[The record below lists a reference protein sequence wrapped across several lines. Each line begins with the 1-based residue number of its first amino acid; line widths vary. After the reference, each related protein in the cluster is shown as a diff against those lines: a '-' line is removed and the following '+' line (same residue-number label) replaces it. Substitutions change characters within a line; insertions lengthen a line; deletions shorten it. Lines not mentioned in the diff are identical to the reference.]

1 MALKGKIVPE
11 NKEEFKK
18 WMIRSAIWGSSGLI
32 IFLSLIYLGI
42 FGPIPTY
49 TELKSIKQANSSELI
64 SIDSKVLGRYYI
76 ENRVDVQFSEIPP
89 FLIHALLATEDTRFF
104 EHKGIDIRALLRVF
118 FKSILLMNESSGGG
132 STLSQQ
138 LAKNLFPRKSYW
150 LASMPVN
157 KFREMITAQ
166 RLEKIYSK
174 EELLNLYLNTVPF
187 GGTIYGINVASQT
200 FYGKKPTKL
209 SIAEAALLVGMLKG
223 PSLYNPVNHPER
235 ALIRRNTVLSQMVKY
250 NYLTETAYQ
259 RLSRSSLNIRYN
271 PQGRNAGL
279 ASYFREF
286 IRPELEKM
294 VGGIK
299 KPDGNYYNLYT
310 DGLRIYTTLDYYLQ
324 LFSEQAVKEQMP
336 QIQANFFREWR
347 NGKPWGS
354 NAFLWSIAKQSVRY
368 KLLEN
373 AGATQAEM
381 EADFNK
387 PVPMQMFAW
396 NELQS
401 VQRNI
406 SPLDSIK
413 ISLQMLQAALLSMD
427 PKSGAIRAW
436 IGGNHFGYNQYDH
449 VHANRQVGSIF
460 KPIVYAAA
468 IQEGLNPCTYYPN
481 EQITYPEYEDWKP
494 GNADDVYGGFYSMG
508 GALSKSINTIAVQVL
523 LATGIDEVR
532 DMGKTLGITSKIP
545 KAPSIALGSAEL
557 SLYEMTN
564 VYATLVNKGVK
575 SAPHY
580 LLRIETREGEVIY
593 SAPRPEREQVIE
605 PFITTTLI
613 PMLKSAVN
621 EGTGARLRSTFGLRM
636 ALAGKTGT
644 TQNNSDGWFMGASPN
659 LVTGVWVGASL
670 PAIHFRSTASGQ
682 GAATALPIFGSYYH
696 RLAQSPGLR
705 KYIQGDF
712 YLEIDS
718 TSSEVS
724 CPPYLETGGFSAET
738 DPDIVNN
745 PDIFRAVYQAIL
757 KENGELNFSNETD
770 YPIELSRKF
779 LFESDSAYL
788 RRMFD
793 KNLKILTS
801 ENEEEF

>member
-354 NAFLWSIAKQSVRY
+354 NAFLWSIAKQSDRY

-381 EADFNK
+381 EANFNK

-523 LATGIDEVR
+523 LATGIEEVR

>member
-354 NAFLWSIAKQSVRY
+354 NAFLWSIAKQSDRY

-373 AGATQAEM
+373 AGATQAEI
-381 EADFNK
+381 EANFNK

-401 VQRNI
+401 VQRTI

-523 LATGIDEVR
+523 LATGIEEVR

-613 PMLKSAVN
+613 PMLKNAVN

-724 CPPYLETGGFSAET
+724 CPPFLETGGFSAET

>member
-1 MALKGKIVPE
+1 MALKGKTVPE

-354 NAFLWSIAKQSVRY
+354 NAFLWSIAKQSDRY

-523 LATGIDEVR
+523 LATGIEEVR

-613 PMLKSAVN
+613 PMLKNAVN

-659 LVTGVWVGASL
+659 LVTGVWVGAYL

>member
-286 IRPELEKM
+286 IRPELKKM

-354 NAFLWSIAKQSVRY
+354 NAFLWSIAKQSDRY

-523 LATGIDEVR
+523 LATGIEEVR

>member
-1 MALKGKIVPE
+1 
-11 NKEEFKK
+11 
-18 WMIRSAIWGSSGLI
+18 
-32 IFLSLIYLGI
+32 
-42 FGPIPTY
+42 
-49 TELKSIKQANSSELI
+49 
-64 SIDSKVLGRYYI
+64 
-76 ENRVDVQFSEIPP
+76 
-89 FLIHALLATEDTRFF
+89 
-104 EHKGIDIRALLRVF
+104 
-118 FKSILLMNESSGGG
+118 
-132 STLSQQ
+132 
-138 LAKNLFPRKSYW
+138 
-150 LASMPVN
+150 
-157 KFREMITAQ
+157 
-166 RLEKIYSK
+166 
-174 EELLNLYLNTVPF
+174 
-187 GGTIYGINVASQT
+187 
-200 FYGKKPTKL
+200 
-209 SIAEAALLVGMLKG
+209 
-223 PSLYNPVNHPER
+223 
-235 ALIRRNTVLSQMVKY
+235 MVKY

-354 NAFLWSIAKQSVRY
+354 NAFLWSIAKQSDRY

-523 LATGIDEVR
+523 LATGIEEVR
-532 DMGKTLGITSKIP
+532 DMGKMLGITSKIP

>member
-354 NAFLWSIAKQSVRY
+354 NAFLWSIAKQSDRY

-373 AGATQAEM
+373 AGATQAEI
-381 EADFNK
+381 EANFNK

-401 VQRNI
+401 VQRTI

-523 LATGIDEVR
+523 LATGIEEVR

-613 PMLKSAVN
+613 PMLKNAVN

-724 CPPYLETGGFSAET
+724 CPPFLETGGFSAET

-757 KENGELNFSNETD
+757 KENGQLNFSNETD

>member
-259 RLSRSSLNIRYN
+259 RLSRSTLNIRYN

-354 NAFLWSIAKQSVRY
+354 NAFLWSIAKQSDRY

-523 LATGIDEVR
+523 LATGIEEVR

>member
-299 KPDGNYYNLYT
+299 KPDGNFYNLYT

-354 NAFLWSIAKQSVRY
+354 NAFLWSIAKQSDRY

-523 LATGIDEVR
+523 LATGIEEVR

>member
-1 MALKGKIVPE
+1 MALKSKIVPE

-209 SIAEAALLVGMLKG
+209 SVAEAALLVGMLKG

-354 NAFLWSIAKQSVRY
+354 NAFLWSIAKQSDRY

-523 LATGIDEVR
+523 LATGIEEVR
-532 DMGKTLGITSKIP
+532 DMGKMLGITSKIP

-613 PMLKSAVN
+613 PMLKNAVN

-724 CPPYLETGGFSAET
+724 CPPFLETGGFSAET

>member
-1 MALKGKIVPE
+1 MALKGKNIPE
-11 NKEEFKK
+11 SKEEFKK
-18 WMIRSAIWGSSGLI
+18 WAIRSAIWGCAGLI
-32 IFLSLIYLGI
+32 IFISLIYLGI
-42 FGPIPTY
+42 FGPIPNY
-49 TELKSIKQANSSELI
+49 SELKSIKQANSSELI
-64 SIDSKVLGRYYI
+64 SVDGKVLGRYYV

-104 EHKGIDIRALLRVF
+104 EHKGIDIRALFRVL
-118 FKSILLMNESSGGG
+118 FKSILLMDESSGGG

-166 RLEKIYSK
+166 RLEKIYTK

-200 FYGKKPTKL
+200 FYGKKPAQL

-235 ALIRRNTVLSQMVKY
+235 ALNRRNTVLSQMVKY

-259 RLSRSSLNIRYN
+259 KLSRTSLNLRYN

-279 ASYFREF
+279 ASYFREY
-286 IRPELEKM
+286 IRPELEKI
-294 VGGIK
+294 VGNIK
-299 KPDGNYYNLYT
+299 KPDGEYYNLYT

-324 LFSEQAVKEQMP
+324 LFSEQAVREQMP

-347 NGKPWGS
+347 NGKPWG
-354 NAFLWSIAKQSVRY
+354 NDAFLWKMAMQTDRY
-368 KLLEN
+368 KQLVLE
-373 AGATQAEM
+373 GATQTQIE
-381 EADFNK
+381 ENFNK

-401 VQRNI
+401 VQKII
-406 SPLDSIK
+406 SPLDSLK

-427 PKSGAIRAW
+427 PKSGAVRAW

-449 VHANRQVGSIF
+449 VHANRQVGSVF

-481 EQITYPEYEDWKP
+481 EQISYPDYEDWKP
-494 GNADDVYGGFYSMG
+494 GNADNQYGGFYTMG
-508 GALSKSINTIAVQVL
+508 GALAKSINTIAVQVL
-523 LATGIDEVR
+523 LATGIEEVR
-532 DMGKTLGITSKIP
+532 DMGRALGITSSIP
-545 KAPSIALGSAEL
+545 KAPSIALGSAEV
-557 SLYEMTN
+557 SLYEMTQ
-564 VYATLVNKGVK
+564 VYATIVNKGVK
-575 SAPHY
+575 PSPHY
-580 LLRIETREGEVIY
+580 LLRIETKDGEVIY
-593 SAPRPEREQVIE
+593 SAPRQRSEQVME
-605 PFITTTLI
+605 PFTAATLI

-621 EGTGARLRSTFGLRM
+621 EGTGARLRNTFGLRM

-644 TQNNSDGWFMGASPN
+644 TQHNSDGWFMGASPN

-682 GAATALPIFGSYYH
+682 GAATALPIFGSFYH
-696 RLAQSPGLR
+696 RVAQSPGLR

-718 TSSEVS
+718 SETTPD
-724 CPPYLETGGFSAET
+724 CPPFLETGGFSAES
-738 DPDIVNN
+738 DPEIVNN
-745 PDIFRAVYQAIL
+745 PAIFRAVYQAIL
-757 KENGELNFSNETD
+757 KENGEMNFANDPEF
-770 YPIELSRKF
+770 PIELSRKF

-793 KNLKILTS
+793 KNLKLLKADR
-801 ENEEEF
+801 EEEF

>member
-1 MALKGKIVPE
+1 MALKGKTVPE

-286 IRPELEKM
+286 IRPELEKL

-354 NAFLWSIAKQSVRY
+354 NAFLWSIAKQSDRY
-368 KLLEN
+368 KLLKN
-373 AGATQAEM
+373 AGATQAEI

-523 LATGIDEVR
+523 LATGIEEVR

>member
-18 WMIRSAIWGSSGLI
+18 WMIRSAVWGFSGLI
-32 IFLSLIYLGI
+32 IFLSLVYLGI

-49 TELKSIKQANSSELI
+49 SELKSIKQANSSEII
-64 SIDSKVLGRYYI
+64 SIDGKVLGRYYI

-104 EHKGIDIRALLRVF
+104 EHRGIDVRALFRVF

-138 LAKNLFPRKSYW
+138 LAKNLFPRKSFW

-187 GGTIYGINVASQT
+187 GGSIYGINVASQT

-235 ALIRRNTVLSQMVKY
+235 ALNRRNTVLSQMVKY

-259 RLSRSSLNIRYN
+259 RLSRSSLNLKYN
-271 PQGRNAGL
+271 PQGRNSGL
-279 ASYFREF
+279 ASYFREY
-286 IRPELEKM
+286 IRPELEKI
-294 VGGIK
+294 VGNIK
-299 KPDGNYYNLYT
+299 KPDGNYYNLST
-310 DGLRIYTTLDYYLQ
+310 DGLRIYTTIDYYLQ

-336 QIQANFFREWR
+336 QIQANFFRDWR

-354 NAFLWSIAKQSVRY
+354 NAFLWNIAKQTDRY
-368 KLLEN
+368 KQLEN
-373 AGATQAEM
+373 AGASQAEI
-381 EADFNK
+381 EANFNK

-401 VQRNI
+401 VERNI

-481 EQITYPEYEDWKP
+481 EQISYPDYEDWKP
-494 GNADDVYGGFYSMG
+494 GNADNVYGGFYSMG

-523 LATGIDEVR
+523 LATGIEEVR
-532 DMGKTLGITSKIP
+532 EMGKALGITSKIP

-564 VYATLVNKGVK
+564 VYATLVNKGIK
-575 SAPHY
+575 SSPHY
-580 LLRIETREGEVIY
+580 LLRIETKEGEVIY
-593 SAPRPEREQVIE
+593 TSPRQNSIQAID
-605 PFITTTLI
+605 PFTSETLI

-621 EGTGARLRSTFGLRM
+621 EGTGARLRSNFGLRM

-712 YLEIDS
+712 YPEIDS
-718 TSSEVS
+718 TSSDVN

-738 DPDIVNN
+738 DPEIVNN

-757 KENGELNFSNETD
+757 KENGELNFSNETI

-793 KNLKILTS
+793 KNLKILKS
-801 ENEEEF
+801 EREEEF

>member
-1 MALKGKIVPE
+1 MALKGKTVPE

-354 NAFLWSIAKQSVRY
+354 NAFLWSIAKQSDRY

-523 LATGIDEVR
+523 LATGIEEVR

-613 PMLKSAVN
+613 PMLKNAVN

>member
-1 MALKGKIVPE
+1 MALKGKIVPK

-354 NAFLWSIAKQSVRY
+354 NAFLWSIAKQSDRY

-523 LATGIDEVR
+523 LATGIEEVR

>member
-354 NAFLWSIAKQSVRY
+354 NAFLWSIAKQSDRY

-468 IQEGLNPCTYYPN
+468 IQKGLNPCTYYPN

-523 LATGIDEVR
+523 LATGIEEVR

>member
-1 MALKGKIVPE
+1 MALKGKTVPE

-209 SIAEAALLVGMLKG
+209 SVAEAALLVGMLKG

-354 NAFLWSIAKQSVRY
+354 NAFLWSIAKQSDRY

-381 EADFNK
+381 EADFNN

-523 LATGIDEVR
+523 LATGIEEVR
-532 DMGKTLGITSKIP
+532 DMGKMLGITSKIP

-613 PMLKSAVN
+613 PMLKNAVN

>member
-1 MALKGKIVPE
+1 MALKGKIVPKS
-11 NKEEFKK
+11 NEEVKK
-18 WMIRSAIWGSSGLI
+18 WIVRFVVWSSSGLI

-42 FGPIPTY
+42 FGPIPDY
-49 TELKSIKQANSSELI
+49 EELRSIKQANATELI
-64 SIDSKVLGRYYI
+64 SIDGKVLGRYFI

-104 EHKGIDIRALLRVF
+104 EHKGIDIRALFRVF
-118 FKSILLMNESSGGG
+118 FKSILLMDESSGGG

-187 GGTIYGINVASQT
+187 GGSIYGINVASQT

-209 SIAEAALLVGMLKG
+209 NIAEAALLIGMLKG

-235 ALIRRNTVLSQMVKY
+235 ALNRRNTVLSQMVKY
-250 NYLTETAYQ
+250 DYLTETDFQ
-259 RLSRSSLNIRYN
+259 RLSSTSLNLRYN
-271 PQGRNAGL
+271 PQGRNTGL
-279 ASYFREF
+279 AAYFREY
-286 IRPELEKM
+286 IRPELEKI

-299 KPDGNYYNLYT
+299 KPDGNYYNLFT
-310 DGLRIYTTLDYYLQ
+310 DGLRIFTTLDYYLQ

-347 NGKPWGS
+347 NGKPWRS
-354 NAFLWSIAKQSVRY
+354 DAFLWNIAKQSDRY
-368 KLLEN
+368 KQLEN
-373 AGATQAEM
+373 AGATQTEI
-381 EADFNK
+381 EENFNR
-387 PVPMQMFAW
+387 PIPMQMFAW
-396 NELQS
+396 NNSLS
-401 VQRNI
+401 VERII

-413 ISLQMLQAALLSMD
+413 ISLQILQAALLSLD
-427 PKSGAIRAW
+427 PKSGAVRAW
-436 IGGNHFGYNQYDH
+436 IGGNHFGYNQFDH
-449 VHANRQVGSIF
+449 VNANRQVGSIF

-481 EQITYPEYEDWKP
+481 EQFSYPDYEDWKP
-494 GNADDVYGGFYSMG
+494 ENADNIYGGFYSMG

-523 LATGIDEVR
+523 FATGIDEVR
-532 DMGKTLGITSKIP
+532 EMGRALGITSNIP

-564 VYATLVNKGVK
+564 VYATLVNKGIK
-575 SAPHY
+575 SIPHY
-580 LLRIETREGEVIY
+580 LLRIETKEGKVIY
-593 SAPRPEREQVIE
+593 SAPQQKRVQAIDPYTSE
-605 PFITTTLI
+605 TLL
-613 PMLKSAVN
+613 PMLKSTVN
-621 EGTGARLRSTFGLRM
+621 SGTGSRLRSTFGLKM

-644 TQNNSDGWFMGASPN
+644 TQNNSDGWFIGASPN

-670 PAIHFRSTASGQ
+670 PAIHFRTTASGQ

-712 YLEIDS
+712 YQETDS
-718 TSSEVS
+718 TSSDVN
-724 CPPYLETGGFSAET
+724 CAPYLETGGFSAET

-745 PDIFRAVYQAIL
+745 PAIFRAVYQAIL
-757 KENGELNFSNETD
+757 KENGEFNFSNEIE

-788 RRMFD
+788 RRMFN
-793 KNLKILTS
+793 KNLKILKT
-801 ENEEEF
+801 EKIEEF

>member
-354 NAFLWSIAKQSVRY
+354 NAFLWSIAKQSDRY

-373 AGATQAEM
+373 EGATQAEI
-381 EADFNK
+381 EANFNK

-401 VQRNI
+401 VQRTI

-523 LATGIDEVR
+523 LATGIEEVR

-613 PMLKSAVN
+613 PMLKNAVN

-724 CPPYLETGGFSAET
+724 CPPFLETGGFSAET

-757 KENGELNFSNETD
+757 KENGQLNFSNETD

>member
-354 NAFLWSIAKQSVRY
+354 NAFLWSIAKQSDRY

-523 LATGIDEVR
+523 LATGIEEVR

-724 CPPYLETGGFSAET
+724 CPPYLETGGFIAET

>member
-1 MALKGKIVPE
+1 MALKGKTVPE

-354 NAFLWSIAKQSVRY
+354 NAFLWSIAKQSDRY

-523 LATGIDEVR
+523 LATGIEEVR

>member
-166 RLEKIYSK
+166 RLEKIYRK

-354 NAFLWSIAKQSVRY
+354 NAFLWSIAKQSDRY

-523 LATGIDEVR
+523 LATGIEEVR

>member
-1 MALKGKIVPE
+1 MALKGKTVPE

-286 IRPELEKM
+286 IRPELEKL

-354 NAFLWSIAKQSVRY
+354 NAFLWSIAKQSDRY

-373 AGATQAEM
+373 AGATQAEI

-523 LATGIDEVR
+523 LATGIEEVR

-613 PMLKSAVN
+613 PMLKNAVN

>member
-1 MALKGKIVPE
+1 MALKGKIVPKS
-11 NKEEFKK
+11 NEEVKK
-18 WMIRSAIWGSSGLI
+18 WIVRFVVWASSGLI

-42 FGPIPTY
+42 FGPIPDY
-49 TELKSIKQANSSELI
+49 EELRSIKQANATELI
-64 SIDSKVLGRYYI
+64 SIDGKVLGRYFI

-104 EHKGIDIRALLRVF
+104 EHKGIDIRALFRVF
-118 FKSILLMNESSGGG
+118 FKSILLMDESSGGG

-187 GGTIYGINVASQT
+187 GGSIYGINVASQT

-209 SIAEAALLVGMLKG
+209 NIAEAALLIGMLKG

-235 ALIRRNTVLSQMVKY
+235 ALNRRNTVLSQMVKY
-250 NYLTETAYQ
+250 DYLTETDFQ
-259 RLSRSSLNIRYN
+259 RLSSTSLNLRYN
-271 PQGRNAGL
+271 PQGRNTGL
-279 ASYFREF
+279 AAYFREY
-286 IRPELEKM
+286 IRPELEKI

-299 KPDGNYYNLYT
+299 KPDGNYYNLFT
-310 DGLRIYTTLDYYLQ
+310 DGLRIFTTLDYYLQ

-347 NGKPWGS
+347 NGKPWRS
-354 NAFLWSIAKQSVRY
+354 DAFLWNIAKQSDRY
-368 KLLEN
+368 KQLEN
-373 AGATQAEM
+373 AGATQTEI
-381 EADFNK
+381 EENFNR
-387 PVPMQMFAW
+387 PIPMQMFAW
-396 NELQS
+396 NNSLS
-401 VQRNI
+401 VERII

-413 ISLQMLQAALLSMD
+413 ISLQILQAALLSLD
-427 PKSGAIRAW
+427 PKSGAVRAW
-436 IGGNHFGYNQYDH
+436 IGGNHFGYSQFDH
-449 VHANRQVGSIF
+449 VNANRQVGSIF

-481 EQITYPEYEDWKP
+481 EQFSYPDYEDWKP
-494 GNADDVYGGFYSMG
+494 ENADNIYGGFYSMG

-523 LATGIDEVR
+523 FATGIDEVR
-532 DMGKTLGITSKIP
+532 EMGKALGITSNIP

-564 VYATLVNKGVK
+564 VYATLVNKGIK
-575 SAPHY
+575 SIPHY
-580 LLRIETREGEVIY
+580 LLRIETKEGKVIY
-593 SAPRPEREQVIE
+593 SAPQQKRVQAIDPYTSE
-605 PFITTTLI
+605 TLL
-613 PMLKSAVN
+613 PMLKSTVN
-621 EGTGARLRSTFGLRM
+621 SGTGSRLRSTFGLKM

-644 TQNNSDGWFMGASPN
+644 TQNNSDGWFIGASPN

-670 PAIHFRSTASGQ
+670 PAIHFRTTASGQ

-712 YLEIDS
+712 YQETDS
-718 TSSEVS
+718 TSSDVN
-724 CPPYLETGGFSAET
+724 CAPYLETGGFSAET

-745 PDIFRAVYQAIL
+745 PAIFRAVYQAIL
-757 KENGELNFSNETD
+757 KENGEFNFSNEIE

-788 RRMFD
+788 RRMFN
-793 KNLKILTS
+793 KNLKILKT
-801 ENEEEF
+801 EKIEEF

>member
-354 NAFLWSIAKQSVRY
+354 NAFLWSIAKQSDRY

-373 AGATQAEM
+373 AGATQAEI

-523 LATGIDEVR
+523 LATGIEEVR

-613 PMLKSAVN
+613 PMLKNAVN

>member
-354 NAFLWSIAKQSVRY
+354 NAFLWSIAKQSDRY

-523 LATGIDEVR
+523 LATGIEEVR